1 VKVALTLL
9 ITLAGIAAVFG
20 DNDPARDYLSNFSPL
35 DRDKKIYSSD
45 TLLRLELDLDGDGQY
60 EVLLSM
66 ARDQDGK
73 RGNVWVVYANTPMG
87 YTRAKG
93 VPVTFNPKSFYLGP
107 TEDVGDYGL
116 VTFNSTGD
124 GGGVLLAYQFADLA
138 VREVEVA
145 SVTRDAPT
153 VDPESGQLRGQAVV
167 DKYMRHAADAA
178 DAVISTNAGILAK
191 QFGLKTAGDQPP
203 KSIPFP
209 SASRSALSASPDP
222 DQSSSPGAQTEGGGS
237 VPWTLL
243 MGILLILALV
253 AIGAVTWVKRR

>member
-1 VKVALTLL
+1 MKVAVALL
-9 ITLAGIAAVFG
+9 ITLSGIAAAFG
-20 DNDPARDYLSNFSPL
+20 DTDPARDYLSNFSPL
-35 DRDKKIYSSD
+35 DRDKKVYSSD

-73 RGNVWVVYANTPMG
+73 GGNVWVVYANTPMG

-107 TEDVGDYGL
+107 IEDVGDYGL
-116 VTFNSTGD
+116 VTFNSMGD
-124 GGGVLLAYQFADLA
+124 GGGILLAYLFADL
-138 VREVEVA
+138 VIREVEVA

-153 VDPESGQLRGQAVV
+153 VDPESGQLRGQALV
-167 DKYMRHAADAA
+167 DKYMRQAAVAT

-191 QFGLKTAGDQPP
+191 QFGLKVAGDPPP

-209 SASRSALSASPDP
+209 STSRPASGASPEPDQSASPN
-222 DQSSSPGAQTEGGGS
+222 AQTEVS
-237 VPWTLL
+237 QSLPWRLL
-243 MGILLILALV
+243 IGILFLALV
-253 AIGAVTWVKRR
+253 AIGGVAWAKRR